1 MDERILKIYSKILKK
16 QDLQKKAWK
25 PFLLCKCKKIYIKN
39 MALKIKNQL
48 QLKDSIIIKL
58 ESKKI
63 LFERD
68 HITSKLNWFKGSRD
82 RGIHSPY

>member
-1 MDERILKIYSKILKK
+1 
-16 QDLQKKAWK
+16 
-25 PFLLCKCKKIYIKN
+25 
-39 MALKIKNQL
+39 MALKIKNQF
-48 QLKDSIIIKL
+48 QLNDSILIKL

-63 LFERD
+63 MSDRD

>member
-1 MDERILKIYSKILKK
+1 
-16 QDLQKKAWK
+16 
-25 PFLLCKCKKIYIKN
+25 